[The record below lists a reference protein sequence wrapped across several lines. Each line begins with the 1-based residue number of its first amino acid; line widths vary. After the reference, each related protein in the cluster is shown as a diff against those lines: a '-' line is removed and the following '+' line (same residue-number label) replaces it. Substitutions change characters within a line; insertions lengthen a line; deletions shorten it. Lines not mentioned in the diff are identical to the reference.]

1 MTRRPLLIE
10 QPRLGS
16 IIEEVWEGLMV
27 WVGDKER
34 DVAEIAHMMETVWLG
49 CCSKNIS

>member
-1 MTRRPLLIE
+1 MIE

-27 WVGDKER
+27 CVGDKER
-34 DVAEIAHMMETVWLG
+34 DVAEITNIMETVWLG
-49 CCSKNIS
+49 CCSKNIP